1 MIRFADGSPVPADYL
16 ARVTGAI
23 NAAIADAAEAR
34 AQAHTAEDL
43 RRLADQAER
52 HGIRILVDRASGQ
65 HVATSASDPTACYLV
80 SATRGC
86 PCVGFGHWG
95 RCQHVALLLSELG
108 LIPDAPGDAVLDEE
122 PDAPPAIR
130 PLARQY
136 LYDRP
141 HAA

>member
-1 MIRFADGSPVPADYL
+1 MTPIPCEHGNLFYCGDCR
-16 ARVTGAI
+16 
-23 NAAIADAAEAR
+23 NAADAAEAR

-52 HGIRILVDRASGQ
+52 NGIRILLDRASGQ
-65 HVATSASDPTACYLV
+65 HVATSATDPTACYLV
-80 SATRGC
+80 SAPRGC

-108 LIPDAPGDAVLDEE
+108 LTPDAPGAERPEEDVDEPE
-122 PDAPPAIR
+122 PFR

-136 LYDRP
+136 LHPRP
-141 HAA
+141 AA